1 MPTQSADDDVHIQM
15 PSEQPSESA
24 QSPNV
29 QYMLAGQTRGE
40 TTTQKAEPSTA
51 QAALGQKSVNDIVLN
66 QEGGRDANS
75 AKANSLLRNNTNFDG
90 GETGPRG

>member
-40 TTTQKAEPSTA
+40 TATQKAEPSTA
-51 QAALGQKSVNDIVLN
+51 QAALG
-66 QEGGRDANS
+66 
-75 AKANSLLRNNTNFDG
+75 
-90 GETGPRG
+90 